1 MNLNVTFGLL
11 KTLEAARTIP
21 LDVIAACDRE
31 LRRRDLGGRPEDRAK
46 VTCASIVVNAW
57 HTGHGSVPTHN
68 SEALALAC
76 DALWLDCLNSGS
88 APTSDG
94 PKSEKVLLL
103 DEPTASLDQC
113 GGTGDAGDWSR
124 HTRTAKRKPAV
135 ERERI
140 RNSPRQRPAWRGE
153 RLRRYFIYRPC
164 PQPISAVSYAAS
176 ALGNALAS
184 FRSRVSNPSV
194 NQP

>member
-46 VTCASIVVNAW
+46 VTCASIVVDAW
-57 HTGHGSVPTHN
+57 HTAHGSVPTHN

-76 DALWLDCLNSGS
+76 DALWL
-88 APTSDG
+88 A
-94 PKSEKVLLL
+94 
-103 DEPTASLDQC
+103 C

-124 HTRTAKRKPAV
+124 
-135 ERERI
+135 
-140 RNSPRQRPAWRGE
+140 G
-153 RLRRYFIYRPC
+153 LRRG
-164 PQPISAVSYAAS
+164 VSD
-176 ALGNALAS
+176 
-184 FRSRVSNPSV
+184 
-194 NQP
+194 

>member
-46 VTCASIVVNAW
+46 VTCASIVVDAW
-57 HTGHGSVPTHN
+57 HTAHGSVPTHN

-76 DALWLDCLNSGS
+76 DALWL
-88 APTSDG
+88 A
-94 PKSEKVLLL
+94 
-103 DEPTASLDQC
+103 C

-124 HTRTAKRKPAV
+124 HIRTAKRKPAV

-176 ALGNALAS
+176 ALSNALAS